1 MTPSLIKK
9 DFVLRDI
16 PKQLSR
22 ESYEDAI
29 NYTVSMLSKLE
40 DVMAIYQIGSI
51 YVPGISD
58 IDLIIALKEN
68 PKNPTEVRTKI
79 SQCFSKYRYIFLHN
93 FHVIPEGL
101 MEDVFFLFPIYSIKW
116 LYGRRG
122 STERSEDKKLD
133 MVILVDLINSVTSR
147 DLINTIFNEQPLINN
162 RRSRRIVKNI
172 FPPLFP
178 SKREIN
184 IREFLCRISL
194 IKYTV
199 STYENIMNIK
209 KPEWREVAD
218 EVESVKN
225 NWFNLG
231 QEKYYRLID
240 VIPRCINL
248 YLQLFEEFA
257 DYLTNKKIF
266 SIETNNNNVI
276 TNTVYYTTIYT
287 SIWKKETALDNI
299 KKFYDKSGKIIFQL
313 PLIYLTQ
320 LLLFPNIKE
329 IIINSKDQKID
340 FKINDEEYRKIV
352 LKRYALM
359 EKQVN
364 FLMKNGFSKEGGFT
378 ILYYPYKTSIFHK
391 IYYKIIKNRNLAA
404 VKNIN
409 LEFTLRQ

>member
-40 DVMAIYQIGSI
+40 DVTAIYQIGSI

-68 PKNPTEVRTKI
+68 PKNPAEVRTKI
-79 SQCFSKYRYIFLHN
+79 DHCFSKYRYIFLHN
-93 FHVIPEGL
+93 FHVIPEDL
-101 MEDVFFLFPIYSIKW
+101 MEDVFFLFPIYSMKW
-116 LYGRRG
+116 LYGRRV
-122 STERSEDKKLD
+122 STERPEDKKLD

-162 RRSRRIVKNI
+162 RRLRRIVKNI
-172 FPPLFP
+172 LPPLFP

-199 STYENIMNIK
+199 STYEKIMDTK
-209 KPEWREVAD
+209 KPGWRAVAD
-218 EVESVKN
+218 EVELVKN
-225 NWFNLG
+225 NWFKLD
-231 QEKYYRLID
+231 QEKYYRLVD
-240 VIPRCINL
+240 VMHQCVSV

-257 DYLTNKKIF
+257 DYLNKKKIF
-266 SIETNNNNVI
+266 SIKTNKSNII
-276 TNTVYYTTIYT
+276 TNSVYYTTIYT
-287 SIWKKETALDNI
+287 THWEKETALDNI
-299 KKFYDKSGKIIFQL
+299 KEFYNNSGKIIIQL

-329 IIINSKDQKID
+329 IIINNKNQEID
-340 FKINDEEYRKIV
+340 FKINDEEYKKIV

-359 EKQVN
+359 EKQVH
-364 FLMKNGFSKEGGFT
+364 FLVKNGFSKEGGFT
-378 ILYYPYKTSIFHK
+378 ILYYPYETSIFHK

-409 LEFTLRQ
+409 LEFALR

>member
-1 MTPSLIKK
+1 MTHSLIKK

-40 DVMAIYQIGSI
+40 DVTAIYQIGSI

-101 MEDVFFLFPIYSIKW
+101 MEDVFFLFPIYSMKC
-116 LYGRRG
+116 LYGKTV
-122 STERSEDKKLD
+122 SIERPENKKLD

-162 RRSRRIVKNI
+162 LRLRRVVKNI

-178 SKREIN
+178 SKKEIN

-199 STYENIMNIK
+199 STYEKIMDTK
-209 KPEWREVAD
+209 KPEWRVVAE
-218 EVESVKN
+218 EVESIKN
-225 NWFNLG
+225 NWFKLD

-240 VIPRCINL
+240 VMYQCINV

-257 DYLTNKKIF
+257 DYLNKKKIF
-266 SIETNNNNVI
+266 SIKTNKNSII
-276 TNTVYYTTIYT
+276 TNSVYYTTIYT
-287 SIWKKETALDNI
+287 PHWGKETALGNI
-299 KKFYDKSGKIIFQL
+299 KKFYNNSGKIIFQL

-329 IIINSKDQKID
+329 IIINSKGQKID
-340 FKINDEEYRKIV
+340 FKINDEGYKKIV

-359 EKQVN
+359 GKQIN
-364 FLMKNGFSKEGGFT
+364 FLVKNGFSKEGGFT
-378 ILYYPYKTSIFHK
+378 ILYYPYKTSIFHN
-391 IYYKIIKNRNLAA
+391 IYYKIIKNRNLSA

-409 LEFTLRQ
+409 LEFTLR

>member
-1 MTPSLIKK
+1 MTHSLIKK

-22 ESYEDAI
+22 ENYEDAI

-40 DVMAIYQIGSI
+40 DVSAIYQIGSI

-68 PKNPTEVRTKI
+68 PKNPIEVKTKI
-79 SQCFSKYRYIFLHN
+79 SHCFGKYKYIFLHN
-93 FHVIPEGL
+93 FHVIPEDL
-101 MEDVFFLFPIYSIKW
+101 MKDVFFLFPIYSMKW
-116 LYGRRG
+116 LYGRRV
-122 STERSEDKKLD
+122 STERPKDKKLD

-162 RRSRRIVKNI
+162 RRLRRIVKNI

-199 STYENIMNIK
+199 STYEKIMDTK
-209 KPEWREVAD
+209 KPEWRSVAD
-218 EVESVKN
+218 EVELVKN
-225 NWFNLG
+225 NWFKLD
-231 QEKYYRLID
+231 QEKYYRLVD
-240 VIPRCINL
+240 VMHRCISV

-257 DYLTNKKIF
+257 DYLNKEKIF
-266 SIETNNNNVI
+266 SIKTNKNNII
-276 TNTVYYTTIYT
+276 TNSVYYITIYT
-287 SIWKKETALDNI
+287 PHWEKNTALRNI
-299 KKFYDKSGKIIFQL
+299 KKFYNNSGKIIFQL

-329 IIINSKDQKID
+329 IIINSKGQKID
-340 FKINDEEYRKIV
+340 FKINDEEYKKIV
-352 LKRYALM
+352 LKRYILM
-359 EKQVN
+359 GKQVN
-364 FLMKNGFSKEGGFT
+364 FLINNGFSKEGGFT
-378 ILYYPYKTSIFHK
+378 ILYYPYKTSIFHN
-391 IYYKIIKNRNLAA
+391 IYYKII
-404 VKNIN
+404 KNIN
-409 LEFTLRQ
+409 LEFTLR